1 MQKLCL
7 CLFHLTHEINE
18 RALGCLAFHTHD
30 NGREFQALTT
40 FARAAISAASL
51 LSPSGRRAAPATA
64 TVRATCSGL
73 RPDTLHT
80 CSSGLQ
86 ASSTKSRLGQPEQP
100 VPSSDLGT
108 HHCGSKES
116 MPPSYLAG
124 GAVAAQR
131 CRQCSNPP
139 RRAGRVR
146 SGRCSGKRKRYCG
159 QHCGASGPAAGTG
172 GVATSTARLASG
184 RAGRARENL
193 GRQEA
198 WAEGTPR
205 RTPRF
210 ASGETWRLMPGSC
223 VVLLNKCRNS

>member
-18 RALGCLAFHTHD
+18 RALGCLAFHTHE

-40 FARAAISAASL
+40 FARAAMSAASL

-80 CSSGLQ
+80 CSSGPQ

-116 MPPSYLAG
+116 MMPSYLAG
-124 GAVAAQR
+124 GRWWRSAVVSAATLR
-131 CRQCSNPP
+131 
-139 RRAGRVR
+139 G
-146 SGRCSGKRKRYCG
+146 G
-159 QHCGASGPAAGTG
+159 QAACGADAA
-172 GVATSTARLASG
+172 LASASGTVASIVG
-184 RAGRARENL
+184 RAGLQQGLA
-193 GRQEA
+193 GWQ
-198 WAEGTPR
+198 PR
-205 RTPRF
+205 PH
-210 ASGETWRLMPGSC
+210 A
-223 VVLLNKCRNS
+223 